1 MTSLSGFASGQ
12 AFISTWNDRI
22 ISFSIL
28 FCSRR
33 FKLLIDF
40 YPSDVKVENASAH
53 KSLPIHKRTASNKIE
68 INQVKSEKRAP
79 LNIES
84 ACDQIDSL

>member
-1 MTSLSGFASGQ
+1 MMSLSGFASGQ

-22 ISFSIL
+22 
-28 FCSRR
+28 R